1 MSKKIAQVRLEAVFL
16 LRFAMVNRNYEKVF
30 AFLEKNYKEIPLEV
44 YGGNPFKTLV
54 STLLSARTRDETTLT
69 ICERLFKKAPDFNQI
84 AQMPTNQIAKLI
96 YPAGFYREKA
106 KNLRKTAEILTTKYK
121 GRVPDNIDKLTKLPG
136 VGRKTANLILARAY
150 NQDAISVDTH
160 VHKITNLL
168 GWVKTKTPEQ
178 TEKELIK
185 IIPKKYWREINR
197 LFVSLGRQFRSRR
210 KLVEFLEEHKPI
222 LA

>member
-1 MSKKIAQVRLEAVFL
+1 
-16 LRFAMVNRNYEKVF
+16 MVNRNYEKVF

-178 TEKELIK
+178 TEKQLIK